1 MYFLSD
7 EIVESVIDRT
17 VFHGKNFTT
26 DSVNDIVNNVTRD
39 VDSNNYDDSLST
51 EKCINKCH

>member
-26 DSVNDIVNNVTRD
+26 DIVNEMVNNVTRD
-39 VDSNNYDDSLST
+39 VDSHNNDDSLST
-51 EKCINKCH
+51 EKCIYKCH